1 MQWMG
6 NSGCFPQGNRAA
18 IVRHYSVGVFLL
30 CAVFSYFC
38 NPPNSHIDY
47 RMFNICDHSYGCVYT
62 QGLGTPTM
70 SQHNILTHRQQVSTT
85 FWVTDNEL
93 AQHFDYHKFFLCSG
107 QGSNLGSL
115 DLESMLLPL
124 SHPVTKSKTHIT
136 VTVEHVSSYIIQFWR
151 LQWGRQHKVEET
163 ERAPAGQSHVVA
175 LGQVPQGV
183 ESLRGPGRGGQ
194 GGDGHHGHVP
204 WGRPH
209 LPSHVQQ
216 QHQQQQT
223 ATIGGRDDRPSSHR
237 KQGCWRYMCVCVYW
251 LTGAE

>member
-1 MQWMG
+1 MWSLLWVCIQTG
-6 NSGCFPQGNRAA
+6 VGHTNNE
-18 IVRHYSVGVFLL
+18 SVQHFD
-30 CAVFSYFC
+30 S
-38 NPPNSHIDY
+38 
-47 RMFNICDHSYGCVYT
+47 
-62 QGLGTPTM
+62 PTT
-70 SQHNILTHRQQVSTT
+70 SQHNILSHRQRVSTT
-85 FWVTDNEL
+85 FWLRKTITNFSCAPDRVQTSGL
-93 AQHFDYHKFFLCSG
+93 WISSRCSYHWATP
-107 QGSNLGSL
+107 SL
-115 DLESMLLPL
+115 
-124 SHPVTKSKTHIT
+124 KTHIT
-136 VTVEHVSSYIIQFWR
+136 VTVENVNSYIIQFWR

-237 KQGCWRYMCVCVYW
+237 KQGCWRYMCVCVCVCVCI
-251 LTGAE
+251 G